1 LVQVRSL
8 STRVISNNSDAHDQ
22 QWDTLGQQKE
32 GSTVSSI
39 ICDRCWH
46 LD

>member
-1 LVQVRSL
+1 MHMKK
-8 STRVISNNSDAHDQ
+8 TGDNPGH
-22 QWDTLGQQKE
+22 QKE